1 MKLPAMA
8 KRRVRY
14 FRDRKFATAWSKRED
29 PYVVL
34 KKQKKQAAL
43 QPAFLSFGAFDHVL
57 RASRIIT
64 LLYGET
70 TYFLLES

>member
-34 KKQKKQAAL
+34 KNKKSRLDYSLLFYLLAHL
-43 QPAFLSFGAFDHVL
+43 IMFYGHPA
-57 RASRIIT
+57 
-64 LLYGET
+64 
-70 TYFLLES
+70 